1 MRTETH
7 RARSGGGKT
16 QILEVEEPAGAEKE
30 RLKKAYRSQL
40 EKLGGK
46 WRRAFAH
53 RESGFLQAM

>member
-7 RARSGGGKT
+7 RARSGGRKT
-16 QILEVEEPAGAEKE
+16 QILKVEEPAEAEEE

-46 WRRAFAH
+46 
-53 RESGFLQAM
+53 